1 MLLPQNGRIAIID
14 DQLQE
19 VQPLFNIF
27 SKQRIPYNYYSGLR
41 VADLPDNPD
50 INPISVLFLD
60 LNIVEAQHSSKAVI
74 STLHPIL
81 RAVCPSKSKP
91 YFLVVWSKKINDY
104 SVELVTHFNDN
115 RDLKTKKPVK
125 FIYLNKSDYF
135 SYNADGTYSFDEET
149 FPALI
154 NKITEEFN
162 DLSLLRNLITWENIV
177 HAKSCETVSEFSS
190 LFPIDADWDKNSK
203 AVVYQLAKSII
214 GPDDIDK
221 KVTKNIGG
229 VNQEVP
235 KFSDA
240 QKMAKGFTQ
249 VNSFLSEKIENEVEE
264 LKLGDANAI
273 FDDTITAKNRAGRLS
288 SEVRA
293 KINSKLH
300 IFTKVNTTD
309 VLEQGN
315 IYIHAY
321 RKDYIAKILSKD
333 KYGSNANK
341 KQDIINSKPKL
352 IKLDLTPVCDY
363 AQKKGYVR
371 LVHGILIDHQFYTEI
386 TASEQYYYKTP
397 VFEWNSKIVFMLF
410 DFRFIYT
417 LSEQE
422 IEKSV
427 SYLKFKLRREICTDI
442 QSQLANQ
449 VNRPGISNL

>member
-14 DQLQE
+14 DQFQE
-19 VQPLFNIF
+19 VQPLFNIL
-27 SKQRIPYNYYSGLR
+27 SKQRIPYNYYSGLK
-41 VADLPDNPD
+41 VADLPENPD
-50 INPISVLFLD
+50 ENPISVLFLD

-81 RAVCPSKSKP
+81 KAICPGKSKP

-104 SVELVTHFNDN
+104 STDLVTHFNDS

-125 FIYLNKSDYF
+125 FIYLNKADYF
-135 SYNADGTYSFDEET
+135 DYNDGAYTFNEEN

-154 NKITEEFN
+154 TKITDEFN
-162 DLSLLRNLITWENIV
+162 DLSLLRNLINWENIV
-177 HAKSCETVSEFSS
+177 HAKASETVSEFSS
-190 LFPIDADWDKNSK
+190 LFPIDVLWDKNSK
-203 AVVYQLAKSII
+203 AIIYHLAKSII

-221 KVTKNIGG
+221 KIRQTVGG
-229 VNQEVP
+229 VEINLP
-235 KFSDA
+235 KYSDA

-249 VNSFLSEKIENEVEE
+249 INSFLAEKIENEVEE
-264 LKLGDANAI
+264 LKLGDVTDI
-273 FDDTITAKNRAGRLS
+273 SDDTITTRNKMGRLS
-288 SEVRA
+288 NEVRA

-300 IFTKVNTTD
+300 LFGKANTVD

-315 IYIHAY
+315 VYIYRY
-321 RKDYIAKILSKD
+321 RQDDVAKILSKE
-333 KYGSNANK
+333 KYGSSGNK
-341 KQDIINSKPKL
+341 KQDIIDSKPKL

-371 LVHGILIDHQFYTEI
+371 LLHGLLIDQQFHTEI
-386 TASEQYYYKTP
+386 AASEQYYYKTP
-397 VFEWNSKIVFMLF
+397 VFEWNGKIVFMLF
-410 DFRFIYT
+410 DFRFVHT

-422 IEKSV
+422 IEKSS
-427 SYLKFKLRREICTDI
+427 SYLKFKLRREICTDV